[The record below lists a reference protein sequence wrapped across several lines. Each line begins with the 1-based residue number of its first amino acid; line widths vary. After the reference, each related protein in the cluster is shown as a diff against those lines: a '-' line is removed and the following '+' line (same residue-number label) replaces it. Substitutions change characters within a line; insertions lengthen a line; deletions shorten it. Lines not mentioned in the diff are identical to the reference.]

1 MAAVVGDLRSNPK
14 RIRHVQGTPMTAA
27 FTFPGQ
33 GSQAVGMGKALA
45 EAFPA
50 AKAVFDEVDSA
61 LGEKL
66 TATIW
71 DGPAETLQLTE
82 NAQPALMAVSIA
94 TLRVLESEAGFS
106 VGRDAAFVAGHSLG
120 EYSALAAAGSLTIS
134 DAARL
139 LRTRGLAM
147 QKAVPVGAGAMAALL
162 GLDYEAAVAVANEAA
177 QGQVCQAA
185 NDNGGGQVV
194 VSGDKA
200 AVDRAVEIAKTKGA
214 KRAMLLPVSAPFH
227 CKLMQ
232 PAADVMAK
240 ALSEVTINKPA
251 SPLVSYVLASAISDP
266 DEIRRRLIEQV
277 TGTVR
282 WRESVA
288 YMASKGVTRFF
299 EIGAGKVLSGL
310 VKRIADG
317 AVGATGGIGGAIAEA
332 LHRQGATVAIS
343 GTRREVL
350 DGLAAKL
357 GERVHVLP
365 CNLSDSAAVEALV
378 PSAEAAMGQVD
389 ILVANAGITKDNL
402 FVQLRDEDW
411 DEVINVN
418 LTATFRLARAATKLM
433 MRKRFGRIIAVTSV
447 VGVTGN
453 PGQGNYTA
461 SKAGLIG
468 MIKTLGAEYAKR
480 GVTANCIAPGFIKT
494 PMTDALND
502 KQRETI
508 LTKVPA
514 ARLGTPEDIAAAAVY
529 LSSNEAGYVTGQ
541 TIHVNGGMAMI

>member
-1 MAAVVGDLRSNPK
+1 
-14 RIRHVQGTPMTAA
+14 
-27 FTFPGQ
+27 
-33 GSQAVGMGKALA
+33 
-45 EAFPA
+45 
-50 AKAVFDEVDSA
+50 
-61 LGEKL
+61 
-66 TATIW
+66 
-71 DGPAETLQLTE
+71 
-82 NAQPALMAVSIA
+82 
-94 TLRVLESEAGFS
+94 
-106 VGRDAAFVAGHSLG
+106 
-120 EYSALAAAGSLTIS
+120 
-134 DAARL
+134 
-139 LRTRGLAM
+139 M
-147 QKAVPVGAGAMAALL
+147 QKAVPVGVGAMAALL
-162 GLDYEAAVAVANEAA
+162 GLDYEAAVAVADEAA

-200 AVDRAVEIAKTKGA
+200 AVERALEIAKTKGA

-227 CKLMQ
+227 CRLMQ
-232 PAADVMAK
+232 PAADAMAK
-240 ALSEVTINKPA
+240 ALAGVTIRPPV
-251 SPLVSYVLASAISDP
+251 SPLVSNVLAAPITDP

-288 YMASKGVTRFF
+288 YMASHGVVRFF

-310 VKRIADG
+310 VKRIAEG
-317 AVGATGGIGGAIAEA
+317 AVGISVGGPNDIASAKDALAAAQIGLSEGDMMFDLTGRTALVTGATGGIGGAIAQA
-332 LHRQGATVAIS
+332 LHAQGATVAIS

-350 DGLAAKL
+350 DALAGKL

-365 CNLSDSAAVEALV
+365 CNLSDAAEVEALV
-378 PSAEAAMGQVD
+378 PAAEQAMGQVD
-389 ILVANAGITKDNL
+389 ILVANAGITRDNL

-411 DEVINVN
+411 DEVIKVN

-433 MRKRFGRIIAVTSV
+433 MRKRFGRIIAITSI

-480 GVTANCIAPGFIKT
+480 NVTANCIAPGFIKT

-508 LTKVPA
+508 LSKVPA
-514 ARLGTPEDIAAAAVY
+514 ARLGTPEEIAAAAVY
-529 LSSNEAGYVTGQ
+529 LASNEAAYVTGQ